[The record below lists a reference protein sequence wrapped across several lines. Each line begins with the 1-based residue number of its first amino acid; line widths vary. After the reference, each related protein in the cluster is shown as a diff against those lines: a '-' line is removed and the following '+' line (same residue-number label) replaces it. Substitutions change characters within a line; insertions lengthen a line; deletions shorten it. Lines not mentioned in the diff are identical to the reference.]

1 MGQVQK
7 LFGLPIFIFC
17 VMFSLHAVAD
27 ESRPTLYMVT
37 GEWEPY
43 VSETLPN
50 HGGVAEL
57 VVAIVNEMGMDLKY
71 EFVPW
76 VRAESL
82 VKRGDV
88 FGAFPYASNEQ
99 RRKDFDFSDPLFA
112 SYTVFF
118 YYKPY
123 HPKLDFQ
130 SLEELKDY
138 RIAGVKG
145 YFYIDLLEQA
155 GLSAS
160 QVNNREQLVL
170 WLYRNRVDLVPMDL
184 VGGQD
189 LIRKMLPDDTSHF
202 TFIPRNLDTRT
213 DGSYSHI
220 LISRKFPRAKQ
231 LTAEFNAALERVKE
245 KKIYQQI
252 MLKNNLLLSKP
263 VD

>member
-1 MGQVQK
+1 M
-7 LFGLPIFIFC
+7 
-17 VMFSLHAVAD
+17 
-27 ESRPTLYMVT
+27 
-37 GEWEPY
+37 
-43 VSETLPN
+43 
-50 HGGVAEL
+50 
-57 VVAIVNEMGMDLKY
+57 
-71 EFVPW
+71 
-76 VRAESL
+76 
-82 VKRGDV
+82 
-88 FGAFPYASNEQ
+88 
-99 RRKDFDFSDPLFA
+99 
-112 SYTVFF
+112 
-118 YYKPY
+118 
-123 HPKLDFQ
+123 
-130 SLEELKDY
+130 
-138 RIAGVKG
+138 KG

-231 LTAEFNAALERVKE
+231 LTAEFNAALERVKA

>member
-112 SYTVFF
+112 S
-118 YYKPY
+118 
-123 HPKLDFQ
+123 L
-130 SLEELKDY
+130 Y
-138 RIAGVKG
+138 RI
-145 YFYIDLLEQA
+145 FLLQT
-155 GLSAS
+155 LSPQTGFS
-160 QVNNREQLVL
+160 VIRRIKRLSHCGCERVL
-170 WLYRNRVDLVPMDL
+170 LHRP
-184 VGGQD
+184 
-189 LIRKMLPDDTSHF
+189 
-202 TFIPRNLDTRT
+202 TRT
-213 DGSYSHI
+213 G
-220 LISRKFPRAKQ
+220 RAVS
-231 LTAEFNAALERVKE
+231 LT
-245 KKIYQQI
+245 
-252 MLKNNLLLSKP
+252 S
-263 VD
+263 